1 MADDIGSRNLRLAMP
16 GNRKGDMT
24 YGDLTALVPWLAIGA
39 ALAIMILL
47 LQKGRLPLP
56 ARGSQMKRRDWPP
69 ARRKA
74 SRARSPMSSLMR
86 RSAPR

>member
-24 YGDLTALVPWLAIGA
+24 YSDLTALVPWLAIGA

-56 ARGSQMKRRDWPP
+56 ALRQSDEAAGLATGLAGKPAERDHQ
-69 ARRKA
+69 
-74 SRARSPMSSLMR
+74 
-86 RSAPR
+86 